1 MDEFADWVRVAFGLG
16 EGPVAC
22 RVGGRGAVGEI
33 WRLSVGDREFAV
45 KRPFVAVDLDDVQR
59 EAELLNHFAAQGIL
73 VPTHV
78 TSCEGSL
85 VVDVPEALGG
95 GRTRVSHWIDGVPL
109 ADRTS
114 DIAEAVG
121 TLLAQLHRAA
131 PAAVEPPSNWYT
143 TMVPGEDWAVL
154 VERSA
159 GQPWHEALVAREGEH
174 AAYRE
179 LVERAG
185 PGRAPFLVGH
195 RDFHPDNALLA
206 SDGSLRALDWEDAG
220 PVSPARELAKVLV
233 QWHVVGDAVDED
245 GVARSAAA
253 YRAAGGPAVLTTVD
267 VFAMVVCN
275 ETNFLA
281 KQLGVALDT
290 SAQPERREQARE
302 EIEDSLSG
310 YLPGI
315 AALERVLA
323 AASE

>member
-1 MDEFADWVRVAFGLG
+1 M
-16 EGPVAC
+16 
-22 RVGGRGAVGEI
+22 
-33 WRLSVGDREFAV
+33 
-45 KRPFVAVDLDDVQR
+45 
-59 EAELLNHFAAQGIL
+59 
-73 VPTHV
+73 
-78 TSCEGSL
+78 
-85 VVDVPEALGG
+85 
-95 GRTRVSHWIDGVPL
+95 
-109 ADRTS
+109 
-114 DIAEAVG
+114 
-121 TLLAQLHRAA
+121 
-131 PAAVEPPSNWYT
+131 
-143 TMVPGEDWAVL
+143 
-154 VERSA
+154 
-159 GQPWHEALVAREGEH
+159 
-174 AAYRE
+174 
-179 LVERAG
+179 
-185 PGRAPFLVGH
+185 
-195 RDFHPDNALLA
+195 
-206 SDGSLRALDWEDAG
+206 
-220 PVSPARELAKVLV
+220 SPARELAKVLV